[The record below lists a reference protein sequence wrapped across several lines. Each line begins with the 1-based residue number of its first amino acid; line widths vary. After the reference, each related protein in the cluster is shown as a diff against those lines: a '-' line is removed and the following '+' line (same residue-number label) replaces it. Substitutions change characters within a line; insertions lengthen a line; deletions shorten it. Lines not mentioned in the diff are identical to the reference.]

1 MEFGNKYVGNINGQR
16 LRPGTRSSTFVE
28 VTMST
33 TTRPA
38 VQHSTIGPDGE
49 AEATTRQRVL
59 QLVATAGPVA
69 TADLAAELHLTTAGI
84 RRHLAVLEAEGQ
96 IAVHDGVGPGQVRR
110 GRPARHYVVTNHGQA
125 SLSNTYS
132 ELAAQ
137 ALRYLAEVAGP
148 SAVEAFAAARVRGIE
163 ERYLAS
169 VADVDPDVGVE
180 VRVAA
185 LARVLET
192 DGFAA
197 STRSV
202 PGMPA
207 VQLCQGHCPVQQ
219 IAAEF
224 PQLCEAETQ
233 AFSRLLGVHVQRL
246 ATLAGGGH
254 VCTTNIP
261 TAATTSAGS
270 TSGTRLEG
278 RTT

>member
-1 MEFGNKYVGNINGQR
+1 
-16 LRPGTRSSTFVE
+16 VE

-33 TTRPA
+33 TAGVATEP
-38 VQHSTIGPDGE
+38 STGE

-59 QLVATAGPVA
+59 QLVASAGPVA
-69 TADLAAELHLTTAGI
+69 TADLASTLHLTTAGI
-84 RRHLAVLEAEGQ
+84 RRHLGVLESDGQ
-96 IAVHDGVGPGQVRR
+96 IAVHDGIGPGRARR
-110 GRPARHYVVTNHGQA
+110 GRPARHYVVTAHGQA
-125 SLSNTYS
+125 ALSNTYS

-137 ALRYLAEVAGP
+137 ALRFLADVAGP
-148 SAVEAFAAARVRGIE
+148 SAVEAFAAARVRGLE
-163 ERYLAS
+163 ARYHA
-169 VADVDPDVGVE
+169 VVPDGGVGVE
-180 VRVAA
+180 ARVDA
-185 LARVLET
+185 LARVLAT

-219 IAAEF
+219 IATEF

-246 ATLAGGGH
+246 ATLASGGH

-261 TAATTSAGS
+261 TTAMTSVGAS
-270 TSGTRLEG
+270 RTLEG
-278 RTT
+278 TTR